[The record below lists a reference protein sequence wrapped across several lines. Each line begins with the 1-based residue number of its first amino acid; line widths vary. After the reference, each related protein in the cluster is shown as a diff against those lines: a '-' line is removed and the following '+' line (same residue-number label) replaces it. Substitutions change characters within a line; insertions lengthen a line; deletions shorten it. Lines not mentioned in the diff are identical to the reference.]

1 MSMLVGAFTDRIPNA
16 LNSDLP
22 WRAPAMKFE
31 IPEPLKREHDA
42 LHAIL
47 RRATTEPGALG
58 ESAKA
63 VARLMHPHFA
73 KEEAFALPPLG
84 LLDALAHG
92 SVTPGMKGV
101 LEMTDRLK
109 IELADMLA
117 EHQTIVGALEALIH
131 AAQQAHR
138 PEYAEFALQLI
149 EHARTEE
156 LVHYP
161 AAILVGEYVKEKL
174 HLVQL

>member
-1 MSMLVGAFTDRIPNA
+1 
-16 LNSDLP
+16 
-22 WRAPAMKFE
+22 MKFE

-63 VARLMHPHFA
+63 VAKLMHPHFE
-73 KEEAFALPPLG
+73 KEEAFALPPLS
-84 LLDALAHG
+84 LLESVAHG
-92 SVTPGMKGV
+92 KVTPAMKGV

-109 IELADMLA
+109 LDLADMLA
-117 EHQTIVGALEALIH
+117 EHRAIVAALEAMIH
-131 AAQQAHR
+131 AAHQAHR
-138 PEYAEFALQLI
+138 PEYAEFALRLI

-156 LVHYP
+156 LVSYP
-161 AAILVGEYVKEKL
+161 AALLVGEYVKEKL

>member
-1 MSMLVGAFTDRIPNA
+1 
-16 LNSDLP
+16 
-22 WRAPAMKFE
+22 MKFE
-31 IPEPLKREHDA
+31 IPEPLKREHDQ
-42 LHAIL
+42 LHATL

-58 ESAKA
+58 EAAKA
-63 VARLMHPHFA
+63 VAKLMHPHFV

-84 LLDALAHG
+84 LLESIAHG
-92 SVTPGMKGV
+92 KVTPAMKGV

-109 IELADMLA
+109 LDIAEMLA
-117 EHQTIVGALEALIH
+117 EHRSIVAALETLIH

-138 PEYAEFALQLI
+138 PEYADFALQLI
-149 EHARTEE
+149 EHARMEE
-156 LVHYP
+156 LVSYP